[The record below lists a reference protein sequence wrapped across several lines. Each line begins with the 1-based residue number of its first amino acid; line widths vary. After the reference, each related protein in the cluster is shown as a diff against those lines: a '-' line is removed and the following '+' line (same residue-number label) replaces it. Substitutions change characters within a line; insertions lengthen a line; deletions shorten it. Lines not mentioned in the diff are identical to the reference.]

1 MCLLLMPRSIEVFS
15 PLPVGLLV
23 PSYRKLELLNYL
35 GQSKFFSPCLRGG
48 TFLLIARW
56 NLLLIKSA
64 NFRVH
69 SSIQP
74 PSTSTVQT
82 SVSHSSGSRSLNRGS
97 CCTPK
102 FALFLCAISYQGRLF
117 HRLKIKKNNKEFL
130 MRGGYNL

>member
-1 MCLLLMPRSIEVFS
+1 MKAYLFLMPRSIEV
-15 PLPVGLLV
+15 
-23 PSYRKLELLNYL
+23 
-35 GQSKFFSPCLRGG
+35 FSPCLRGG

-69 SSIQP
+69 SGIQS

-102 FALFLCAISYQGRLF
+102 FALFIRAISYERRLF
-117 HRLKIKKNNKEFL
+117 RLPKIKKKLKEFL
-130 MRGGYNL
+130 LFEVIK